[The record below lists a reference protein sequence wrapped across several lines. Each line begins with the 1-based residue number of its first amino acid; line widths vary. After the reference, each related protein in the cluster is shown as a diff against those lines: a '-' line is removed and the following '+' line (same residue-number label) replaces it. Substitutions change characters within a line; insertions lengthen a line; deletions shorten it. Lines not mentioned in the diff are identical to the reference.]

1 MIGDSSVGFERLEF
15 ERGFVEFGERGR
27 VGEVAGGEGLGGG
40 DWVVVV
46 VVVVGGAAEDLEGES
61 REGRR
66 SG

>member
-1 MIGDSSVGFERLEF
+1 MIGDSSVGFERLEI
-15 ERGFVEFGERGR
+15 ERGFVEFGERGG

-46 VVVVGGAAEDLEGES
+46 AVVGGAAEDLEGES

>member
-1 MIGDSSVGFERLEF
+1 MIGDSSAGFERLEI
-15 ERGFVEFGERGR
+15 ERGFVEFGERGG
-27 VGEVAGGEGLGGG
+27 VGEVAGGEGLSGG
-40 DWVVVV
+40 DWV

>member
-1 MIGDSSVGFERLEF
+1 MIGDSNGGFGGLEI
-15 ERGFVEFGERGR
+15 ERGFVEFGERGG

-46 VVVVGGAAEDLEGES
+46 AVVGGAAEDLEGES

>member
-1 MIGDSSVGFERLEF
+1 MIGDSSAGFERLEI
-15 ERGFVEFGERGR
+15 ERGFVEFGERGG
-27 VGEVAGGEGLGGG
+27 VGEVAGGEGLSGG

-46 VVVVGGAAEDLEGES
+46 AVVGGAAEDLEGES

>member
-1 MIGDSSVGFERLEF
+1 MIGDSNGGFGGLEI
-15 ERGFVEFGERGR
+15 ERGFVEFGERGG
-27 VGEVAGGEGLGGG
+27 VGEVAGGEGLSGG
-40 DWVVVV
+40 DWVVV

>member
-1 MIGDSSVGFERLEF
+1 M
-15 ERGFVEFGERGR
+15 
-27 VGEVAGGEGLGGG
+27 AGGEGLSGG
-40 DWVVVV
+40 DWVVV

>member
-1 MIGDSSVGFERLEF
+1 MIGDSSAGFERLEI
-15 ERGFVEFGERGR
+15 ERGFVEFGERGG

-46 VVVVGGAAEDLEGES
+46 AVVGGAAEDLEGES